1 MTFTKKQ
8 VIISTSIVL
17 VIISLI
23 IFLPAVITSSKED
36 QAAEKLSNMYQEDF
50 VVAKSTASIFSSNFD
65 LTVQSNDSKI
75 VYDFNVQDDQFTGNY
90 YEENINVEINELLK
104 PQLNGLVMTDAQM
117 ESLTKPSSYKDAKIE
132 SLKVGIILPKPLSE
146 NDAAAIAQFLKA
158 EVADV
163 PVQFETYVVEN
174 ERIYEGLTF
183 EVMQFFPLSSINSK
197 SFGDIAFDI
206 QQFEF

>member
-23 IFLPAVITSSKED
+23 IFLPAHFGASKED
-36 QAAEKLSNMYQEDF
+36 RAAEQLSEIYQEDF
-50 VVAKSTASIFSSNFD
+50 VVAKSTVSVFSDEFD
-65 LTVQSNDSKI
+65 LTVQSTDSKI
-75 VYDFNVQDDQFTGNY
+75 VYDFHVQGDQFTGNY

-104 PQLNGLVMTDAQM
+104 PQINGLVMTNAQM
-117 ESLTKPSSYKDAKIE
+117 EPLTKPSSYKDAKIE
-132 SLKVGIILPKPLSE
+132 NLKVGIILPKPLTE
-146 NDAAAIAQFLKA
+146 NDAAAMAQFLKA

-163 PVQFETYVVEN
+163 PVQVETYVVEN

-183 EVMQFFPLSSINSK
+183 EVMQFFPLSSITAK

-206 QQFEF
+206 QQFDY